1 MSSAASSAND
11 KKLLP
16 SEVLKNWAS
25 VDIDEEGVFKY
36 VLFEAYAQDEVD
48 GQVKYSQQIDIR
60 YFWNGMLRH
69 SLGRVNRGV
78 LARLFRHISWY
89 GLR

>member
-16 SEVLKNWAS
+16 SEVLKNWPS

-36 VLFEAYAQDEVD
+36 VLFEAYAEDEVD
-48 GQVKYSQQIDIR
+48 GQVKST
-60 YFWNGMLRH
+60 N
-69 SLGRVNRGV
+69 
-78 LARLFRHISWY
+78 
-89 GLR
+89 